1 MYLFEIGTLS
11 CFFIHVY
18 GCGEAF
24 PECWVAG
31 NSHFFFFLSC
41 CSFSLAVWYIP
52 MFASWM
58 WLCEGAL
65 RHSLILFR
73 AVFDIGVLSCC
84 CSLEESPLRR
94 QCVSIWRGE
103 VVVAGVWCRVILG
116 FRRLVCK

>member
-41 CSFSLAVWYIP
+41 SSFSLAVWYIP
-52 MFASWM
+52 RYVCFVDVVVRGRTSSPSGRS
-58 WLCEGAL
+58 LVL
-65 RHSLILFR
+65 SLIQVYSPAVVLWRNLFF
-73 AVFDIGVLSCC
+73 VGSV
-84 CSLEESPLRR
+84 
-94 QCVSIWRGE
+94 
-103 VVVAGVWCRVILG
+103 
-116 FRRLVCK
+116 

>member
-1 MYLFEIGTLS
+1 MCTAVEKRFQNAGSRGTAIFL
-11 CFFIHVY
+11 
-18 GCGEAF
+18 
-24 PECWVAG
+24 
-31 NSHFFFFLSC
+31 FFLVVLSPLRY
-41 CSFSLAVWYIP
+41 SIYLG

-84 CSLEESPLRR
+84 CSLEESLLRR

-103 VVVAGVWCRVILG
+103 VVVAGVWSRVILG

>member
-31 NSHFFFFLSC
+31 NSHFLSFFLVVLSPLRYGIYLC
-41 CSFSLAVWYIP
+41 LLRGWGCARAHFVTLWLVFGAV
-52 MFASWM
+52 
-58 WLCEGAL
+58 L
-65 RHSLILFR
+65 
-73 AVFDIGVLSCC
+73 DTGVLSCC
-84 CSLEESPLRR
+84 CSLEEFLLRR